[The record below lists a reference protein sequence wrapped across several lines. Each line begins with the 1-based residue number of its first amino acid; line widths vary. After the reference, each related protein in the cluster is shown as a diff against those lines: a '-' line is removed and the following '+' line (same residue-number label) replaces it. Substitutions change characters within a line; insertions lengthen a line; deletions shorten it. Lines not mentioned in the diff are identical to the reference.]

1 MLKLEL
7 VKRTSD
13 GGVGVAD
20 TSGSGATRYHSLAK
34 RLHGRVNLYRDSKP
48 RDLWIRSFRISR
60 LSKRH
65 ARDGAIKPA
74 FLRVLSF
81 SGVFHTAI
89 GCERAGTA
97 LWRDRHLP
105 MGKEFFGTD
114 GIRGVPGTA
123 PLDDATLYA
132 TGRSLGEYLKRE
144 HGAAHVLIGMD
155 TRESG
160 PHIASL
166 LAAGLAQAGATVAFA
181 GVITT
186 PGVAC
191 LVRQNDFQAGVVISA
206 SHNPFQDNGVKLF
219 SHAGMKFPDVVEEKL
234 EAGIL
239 KHRGEAAPKNP
250 SSLVA
255 DESLDAEYLAFL
267 RKRFIAGAK
276 LAGFR
281 IVLDCAN
288 GAAYKL
294 GPELFR
300 SLGADVVAMGVSPDG
315 RNINAGCGSLYL
327 EGLRKRVIAEKAR
340 LGVAFDGDADRAL
353 FVCETGKIVNGDGV
367 LLAAARH
374 LKAQNKLTGDRVVAT
389 SMSNLGLERVLAREN
404 IVLARAAVGD
414 RYVLEEMLRSG
425 NVLGGEQSGH
435 IIFLEDSPAGDG
447 LLTAAKIASLVSM
460 HGKIES
466 LVEGLKD
473 YPQLI
478 VNVKVR
484 SKPPL
489 ETLPEVSRA
498 LAEAQSAL
506 GDNGRVVL
514 RYSGTEQLAR
524 VMVEAEHEADVQRF
538 SQSLANALRSSI
550 GA

>member
-1 MLKLEL
+1 
-7 VKRTSD
+7 
-13 GGVGVAD
+13 
-20 TSGSGATRYHSLAK
+20 
-34 RLHGRVNLYRDSKP
+34 
-48 RDLWIRSFRISR
+48 
-60 LSKRH
+60 
-65 ARDGAIKPA
+65 
-74 FLRVLSF
+74 
-81 SGVFHTAI
+81 
-89 GCERAGTA
+89 
-97 LWRDRHLP
+97 
-105 MGKEFFGTD
+105 
-114 GIRGVPGTA
+114 
-123 PLDDATLYA
+123 
-132 TGRSLGEYLKRE
+132 
-144 HGAAHVLIGMD
+144 MD

-160 PHIASL
+160 SQIAAL
-166 LAAGLAQAGATVAFA
+166 LAAGLAQTGATVAFA

-219 SHAGMKFPDVVEEKL
+219 SHAGMKFPDAAEEEL
-234 EAGIL
+234 EEDIF
-239 KHRGEAAPKNP
+239 KHRSEAVPRKLP
-250 SSLVA
+250 ELVA
-255 DESLDAEYLAFL
+255 DASLDAEYITFL
-267 RKRFIAGAK
+267 RSRAIPGAK

-281 IVLDCAN
+281 MVLDCAN

-300 SLGADVVAMGVSPDG
+300 SLGADVVAMGTSPDG
-315 RNINAGCGSLYL
+315 RNINAGCGSLHL
-327 EGLRKRVIAEKAR
+327 EGLQKRVVAERAQ

-367 LLAAARH
+367 LLAVARY
-374 LKAQNKLTGDRVVAT
+374 LKAQNKLKGNRVVAT
-389 SMSNLGLERVLAREN
+389 SMSNLGLERILARES
-404 IVLARAAVGD
+404 IGLARAAVGD

-435 IIFLEDSPAGDG
+435 IIFLDDSPAGDG
-447 LLTAAKIASLVSM
+447 LLTAVKIASLVSM

-466 LVEGLKD
+466 LIEGLKD

-489 ETLPEVSRA
+489 DTLPEVSRA

-506 GDNGRVVL
+506 GENGRVVL

-524 VMVEAEHEADVQRF
+524 VMVEAEHDADVQRF

>member
-1 MLKLEL
+1 M
-7 VKRTSD
+7 
-13 GGVGVAD
+13 A
-20 TSGSGATRYHSLAK
+20 
-34 RLHGRVNLYRDSKP
+34 
-48 RDLWIRSFRISR
+48 
-60 LSKRH
+60 
-65 ARDGAIKPA
+65 
-74 FLRVLSF
+74 
-81 SGVFHTAI
+81 
-89 GCERAGTA
+89 
-97 LWRDRHLP
+97 
-105 MGKEFFGTD
+105 KEFFGTD
-114 GIRGVPGTA
+114 GIRGVPGTP

-132 TGRSLGEYLKRE
+132 TGRSLGAYLE
-144 HGAAHVLIGMD
+144 SALGAAHVLIGMD

-160 PHIASL
+160 PHMAAL
-166 LAAGLAQAGATVAFA
+166 LAAGLARAGAKVSFA

-206 SHNPFQDNGVKLF
+206 SHNPFPDNGVKLF
-219 SHAGMKFPDVVEEKL
+219 SHAGMKFPDVVEEVL
-234 EAGIL
+234 EQGIL
-239 KHRGEAAPKNP
+239 KLRGEAPPKNAP
-250 SSLVA
+250 ALTA
-255 DESLDAEYLAFL
+255 DESLDAEYLTFL
-267 RKRFIAGAK
+267 RKRSIPGAK

-281 IVLDCAN
+281 MALDCAN

-300 SLGADVVAMGVSPDG
+300 SLGAEVVAMGVSPDG
-315 RNINAGCGSLYL
+315 RNINAGCGSLHL
-327 EGLRKRVIAEKAR
+327 ESLQKRVVAEKAR

-367 LLAAARH
+367 LLAAARF
-374 LKAQNKLTGDRVVAT
+374 LKSQNKLHGDRVVAT

-447 LLTAAKIASLVSM
+447 LLTAVKIASLVSM
-460 HGKIES
+460 KGKIES
-466 LVEGLKD
+466 LVDGLKD

-484 SKPPL
+484 AKPPL

-524 VMVEAEHEADVQRF
+524 VMVEAEQDADVRRF

>member
-1 MLKLEL
+1 M
-7 VKRTSD
+7 
-13 GGVGVAD
+13 A
-20 TSGSGATRYHSLAK
+20 
-34 RLHGRVNLYRDSKP
+34 
-48 RDLWIRSFRISR
+48 
-60 LSKRH
+60 
-65 ARDGAIKPA
+65 
-74 FLRVLSF
+74 
-81 SGVFHTAI
+81 
-89 GCERAGTA
+89 
-97 LWRDRHLP
+97 
-105 MGKEFFGTD
+105 KEFFGTD
-114 GIRGVPGTA
+114 GIRGVPGTP

-132 TGRSLGEYLKRE
+132 TGRSLGAYLKRE
-144 HGAAHVLIGMD
+144 HGAARVLIGMD

-160 PHIASL
+160 AHIASL
-166 LAAGLAQAGATVAFA
+166 LAAGLAQAGARVAFA

-191 LVRQNDFQAGVVISA
+191 LVRQGDFHAGVVISA

-219 SHAGMKFPDVVEEKL
+219 SHAGMKFPDAVEEEL

-239 KHRGEAAPKNP
+239 KHRSEAAPKNLP
-250 SSLVA
+250 PLTA

-267 RKRFIAGAK
+267 RKRFIPGAK
-276 LAGFR
+276 LSGFR

-300 SLGADVVAMGVSPDG
+300 SLGADAIAMGVSPDG
-315 RNINAGCGSLYL
+315 RNINAGCGSLHL
-327 EGLRKRVIAEKAR
+327 EGLQKRVVAEKAR

-353 FVCETGKIVNGDGV
+353 FVCESGKVVNGDGV
-367 LLAAARH
+367 LLAAARF
-374 LKAQNKLTGDRVVAT
+374 LKSQNKLKGDRVV
-389 SMSNLGLERVLAREN
+389 
-404 IVLARAAVGD
+404 D
-414 RYVLEEMLRSG
+414 
-425 NVLGGEQSGH
+425 
-435 IIFLEDSPAGDG
+435 DSPAGDG
-447 LLTAAKIASLVSM
+447 LLTAAKIASLVSL

-506 GDNGRVVL
+506 GDNGRVIL

-538 SQSLANALRSSI
+538 SESLANALRSSI

>member
-1 MLKLEL
+1 
-7 VKRTSD
+7 
-13 GGVGVAD
+13 
-20 TSGSGATRYHSLAK
+20 
-34 RLHGRVNLYRDSKP
+34 
-48 RDLWIRSFRISR
+48 
-60 LSKRH
+60 
-65 ARDGAIKPA
+65 
-74 FLRVLSF
+74 
-81 SGVFHTAI
+81 
-89 GCERAGTA
+89 GT
-97 LWRDRHLP
+97 P
-105 MGKEFFGTD
+105 
-114 GIRGVPGTA
+114 
-123 PLDDATLYA
+123 PLDDATLCA
-132 TGRSLGEYLKRE
+132 TGRSLGAYLKRE
-144 HGAAHVLIGMD
+144 HGSAHVLIGMD

-219 SHAGMKFPDVVEEKL
+219 SHAGMKFPDSAEEAL
-234 EAGIL
+234 EADIL
-239 KHRGEAAPKNP
+239 KHCGDAPPKNLP
-250 SSLVA
+250 RLVA
-255 DESLDAEYLAFL
+255 DDSLHAEYLEFL
-267 RKRFIAGAK
+267 RSRVSFGSKF
-276 LAGFR
+276 AGFR

-288 GAAYKL
+288 GAACKL

-300 SLGADVVAMGVSPDG
+300 SLGADVVVMGVLPDG
-315 RNINAGCGSLYL
+315 RNINAGCGSLHL
-327 EGLRKRVIAEKAR
+327 EGLQKRVVAEKAR
-340 LGVAFDGDADRAL
+340 IGVAFDGDADRAL

-367 LLAAARH
+367 LLAAARF
-374 LKAQNKLTGDRVVAT
+374 LKAQNKLKGNRVVAT
-389 SMSNLGLERVLAREN
+389 SMSNLGLERILASEN
-404 IVLARAAVGD
+404 IALARAAVGD

-466 LVEGLKD
+466 LIEGLKD

-484 SKPPL
+484 TKPPL

-506 GDNGRVVL
+506 GEN
-514 RYSGTEQLAR
+514 
-524 VMVEAEHEADVQRF
+524 
-538 SQSLANALRSSI
+538 
-550 GA
+550 

>member
-1 MLKLEL
+1 MAKEL
-7 VKRTSD
+7 
-13 GGVGVAD
+13 
-20 TSGSGATRYHSLAK
+20 
-34 RLHGRVNLYRDSKP
+34 
-48 RDLWIRSFRISR
+48 
-60 LSKRH
+60 
-65 ARDGAIKPA
+65 
-74 FLRVLSF
+74 
-81 SGVFHTAI
+81 
-89 GCERAGTA
+89 
-97 LWRDRHLP
+97 
-105 MGKEFFGTD
+105 FGTD
-114 GIRGVPGTA
+114 GIRGVPGTP

-132 TGRSLGEYLKRE
+132 TGRSVGAYLKRE
-144 HGAAHVLIGMD
+144 HGSAHALIGID

-160 PHIASL
+160 PHIAAV
-166 LAAGLAQAGATVAFA
+166 LAAGLEQAGATVAFA

-219 SHAGMKFPDVVEEKL
+219 SHAGMKFPDAVEEHL
-234 EAGIL
+234 EADIFH
-239 KHRGEAAPKNP
+239 HRGEAVQKNLP
-250 SSLVA
+250 RLTA
-255 DESLDAEYLAFL
+255 DESLHDQYLEFL
-267 RKRFIAGAK
+267 RKRCIPGANLK
-276 LAGFR
+276 GFR

-300 SLGADVVAMGVSPDG
+300 SLGADVVTMGVSPDG
-315 RNINAGCGSLYL
+315 RNINAGCGSLHL
-327 EGLRKRVIAEKAR
+327 EGLQKRAVAEKGR

-353 FVCETGKIVNGDGV
+353 FVCETGKVVNGDGV
-367 LLAAARH
+367 LLAVARF
-374 LKAQNKLTGDRVVAT
+374 LKSQKKLKGDRVVAT
-389 SMSNLGLERVLAREN
+389 SMSNLGLERALAREN
-404 IVLARAAVGD
+404 VALARAAVGD

-435 IIFLEDSPAGDG
+435 IIFLDDSPAGDG
-447 LLTAAKIASLVSM
+447 LLTAVKIASLVSM

-489 ETLPEVSRA
+489 DSLPEVSRA

-506 GDNGRVVL
+506 GDNGRIVL